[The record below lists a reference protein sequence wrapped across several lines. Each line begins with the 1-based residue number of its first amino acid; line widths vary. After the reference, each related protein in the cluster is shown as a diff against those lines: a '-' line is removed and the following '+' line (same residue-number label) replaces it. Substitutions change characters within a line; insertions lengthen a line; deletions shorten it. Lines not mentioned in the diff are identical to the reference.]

1 MKNLRMIIF
10 LMIISTVCVL
20 LLSGANLVYER
31 ASEVFNVRLFGVI
44 LNLFD
49 IEAGEDQI
57 KKVFTENFNTR
68 IVGGKTYY
76 ISENKD
82 KGVIV
87 FKTQGPGLWSTIE
100 LVVGIYPDFENLYG
114 IRVVS
119 QAETPGLGGRI
130 VEPEFQAR
138 FKNVEIKP
146 SLRIVKFAS
155 GPNEVDA
162 VTGASKTSKALE
174 VIINKAIAEA
184 EQAFKEN
191 VKEKK

>member
-31 ASEVFNVRLFGVI
+31 ASEIFNVRLFGVI
-44 LNLFD
+44 LNMFE
-49 IEAGEDQI
+49 IKVGENEV
-57 KKVFTENFNTR
+57 KKVFTENFETK
-68 IVGGKTYY
+68 IIGGKTYY
-76 ISENKD
+76 VSKNKA

-87 FKTQGPGLWSTIE
+87 FKTQGPGLWSIIE
-100 LVVGIYPDFENLYG
+100 IVVGIYPDFEKLYG

-130 VEPEFQAR
+130 SEPQFQAR
-138 FKNVEIKP
+138 FKDVVIKP

-155 GPNEVDA
+155 APNEVDA

-174 VIINKAIAEA
+174 IIINKAAAEA
-184 EQAFKEN
+184 EQAFKG
-191 VKEKK
+191 KI